1 MGTETYQKQGRKKET
16 KMVGIHWKV
25 NENNGTKQRL
35 LEKAKRVKQKL
46 QMTPGGDKTISRM
59 SEKQMKKKLNGS
71 IDTDETNQVRQWFW
85 WPVERQQLN
94 DMALQVITGNWVLK
108 LLRSDNVLNDMQ
120 NKFSWNLL
128 DIHNVLSLD
137 SHPYSLFI
145 NKHPLISVTITQ

>member
-1 MGTETYQKQGRKKET
+1 ME
-16 KMVGIHWKV
+16 GIHWKV

-59 SEKQMKKKLNGS
+59 SGKQMKQKLNGS

-108 LLRSDNVLNDMQ
+108 LLRNGNVLNDMQ
-120 NKFSWNLL
+120 S
-128 DIHNVLSLD
+128 IV
-137 SHPYSLFI
+137 
-145 NKHPLISVTITQ
+145 